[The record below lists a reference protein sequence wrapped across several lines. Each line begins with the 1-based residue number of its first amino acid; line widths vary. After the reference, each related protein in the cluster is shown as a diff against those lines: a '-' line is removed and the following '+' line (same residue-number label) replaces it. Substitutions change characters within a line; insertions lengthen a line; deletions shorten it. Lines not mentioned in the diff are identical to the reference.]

1 MGSVKRFFAGFTE
14 LGLMLIALAVILAVI
29 FGNGI
34 PFVGGISEGFLAFVK
49 QLGDAGLVGLIAV
62 GILIWLVAKRD

>member
-1 MGSVKRFFAGFTE
+1 
-14 LGLMLIALAVILAVI
+14 MLIALAVILAVI